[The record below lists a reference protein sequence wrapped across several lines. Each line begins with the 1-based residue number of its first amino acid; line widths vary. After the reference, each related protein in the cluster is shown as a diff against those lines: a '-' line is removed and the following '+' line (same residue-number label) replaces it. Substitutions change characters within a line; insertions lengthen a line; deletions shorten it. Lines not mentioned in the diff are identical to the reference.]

1 MPADQHASCALHA
14 DDDHPC
20 SVAAETDLAD
30 EAARAL
36 VSVAVGLAEDL
47 GVPCAVV
54 VLDAFGDLRLAE
66 RSGRLPGPALTSA
79 IDAARAALAGHDAT
93 TTEAGSAAIVLR
105 DEFGLRGALGVAGG
119 PDGFG
124 LEACRNAGR
133 ALGLT

>member
-1 MPADQHASCALHA
+1 
-14 DDDHPC
+14 
-20 SVAAETDLAD
+20 VAAETDLAD

-66 RSGRLPGPALTSA
+66 RSGRLPGPTLTSA

-93 TTEAGSAAIVLR
+93 AAEAGSAAIVLR